1 MTARILV
8 ADGVATARIM
18 LKVRLASACYDVMTV
33 ASRVQLVEALDRDPP
48 ELVLLGSGLGE
59 VDLIALCRTIARQ
72 WPQVTVLALADGAL
86 RIQALQGG
94 ATATLPPSVD
104 EQMLLARIRCLLRDA
119 ETNPVPALGMAEAA
133 AGFDTMPAG
142 EVTLVADSA
151 ARAMRWR
158 HLLQPRIGCSFSICN
173 PEEALSAAASGLSA
187 DLYVI
192 AADIGGRGDGL
203 RLLSELRSRSGSRD
217 AAFVVATEPHR
228 AEMAAIALDLGAG
241 EVLPIDLAEL
251 GNAEIAAFALQNQ
264 LRRKQRADRRRA
276 ETQRNLLWAM
286 TDPLTG
292 LFNRRYALPRIAEI
306 AQDAMRQDHSFA
318 LLALDL
324 DHFKA
329 VNDHHGHA
337 AGDAVLCDIARR
349 LETVVADRGLT
360 ARLGGEEFLVI
371 LPNSCESDA
380 YRMAEEIRRAV
391 AMRSTLLPRLSGGGM
406 VSVTLSI
413 GVAIATPPGDRT
425 APETFAELS
434 LERADRALIAAKT
447 RGRNRVILA
456 PAEVA
461 I

>member
-8 ADGVATARIM
+8 ADGVATSRIM
-18 LKVRLASACYDVMTV
+18 LKVRLTSACYEVEAVSSCTQLV
-33 ASRVQLVEALDRDPP
+33 ASVESNRPDLI
-48 ELVLLGSGLGE
+48 LLGSGLDDR
-59 VDLIALCRTIARQ
+59 DLVTLCRAIAQ
-72 WPQVTVLALADGAL
+72 EWPQMTVLALADGET
-86 RIQALQGG
+86 RIQALQAG

-104 EQMLLARIRCLLRDA
+104 EPMLLARIRCLLRDA
-119 ETNPVPALGMAEAA
+119 ETGQATGLAMAEMAA
-133 AGFDTMPAG
+133 PFDNAPGG
-142 EVTLVADSA
+142 EVTLVADSP

-158 HLLQPRIGCSFSICN
+158 HLLQGRLGCSFAIRN
-173 PEEALSAAASGLSA
+173 PEEALSAAASGLPS

-228 AEMAAIALDLGAG
+228 DEMAAIALDLGAG
-241 EVLPIDLAEL
+241 EVLPIDLSEL
-251 GNAEIAAFALQNQ
+251 GNVEMAALTLRNQ
-264 LRRKQRADRRRA
+264 LARKRRSDHRRA
-276 ETQRNLLWAM
+276 EAQRTLIWAM

-306 AQDAMRQDHSFA
+306 AAEAMRQDHLFA
-318 LLALDL
+318 VLALDL

-329 VNDHHGHA
+329 VNDRHGHA

-371 LPNSCESDA
+371 LPRTGEHEA

-391 AMRSTLLPRLSGGGM
+391 EMRSTLLPRLSGGGM
-406 VSVTLSI
+406 VSVTLSV
-413 GVAIATPPGDRT
+413 GLAVSDPGLHVGS
-425 APETFAELS
+425 PESLADIS

-447 RGRNRVILA
+447 RGRNRVMLA
-456 PAEVA
+456 AFQA
-461 I
+461 TH